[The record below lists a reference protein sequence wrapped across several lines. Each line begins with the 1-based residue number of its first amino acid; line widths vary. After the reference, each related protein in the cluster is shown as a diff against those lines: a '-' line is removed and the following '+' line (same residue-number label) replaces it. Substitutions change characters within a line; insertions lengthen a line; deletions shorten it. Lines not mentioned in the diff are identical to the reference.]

1 MARPEGVLKIVGCV
15 FGGVGILMTS
25 LCVWLLTD
33 AWNFNVL
40 SGVFGLLGLI
50 FVLVASLVFILPALG
65 KRQRRLALT
74 IGISV
79 NAKVT
84 EVRISSFKVNSRH
97 PWIIVAEHQ
106 DENLGRKFTFTSE
119 YLWTDPTSY
128 YPVSSTVTVFYLPQK
143 PSIHAFVLDKIPE
156 TA

>member
-1 MARPEGVLKIVGCV
+1 MARPDGVLKIVGII
-15 FGGVGILMTS
+15 FGGVGILMES
-25 LCVWLLTD
+25 ICVWLLTD
-33 AWNFNVL
+33 AWNFSVV

-50 FVLVASLVFILPALG
+50 FVLVASLVLILPTLG
-65 KRQRRLALT
+65 KRRRRLALT
-74 IGISV
+74 TGISV

-84 EVRISSFKVNSRH
+84 EVRITSFKVNARH

-106 DENLGRKFTFTSE
+106 DENSGRKYTFTSE

-128 YPVSSTVTVFYLPQK
+128 YPVSSTVTVFYLPHK